1 MKNNIF
7 SKRIVIFLFFIF
19 IFLLLCWFIQ
29 YRKFFENM
37 ETIDAD
43 DADTGDTEAEEK
55 DNEKDP
61 KKNEA
66 ELREAYLET
75 LTKHEKERH
84 FPYRY
89 LYDENGKI
97 LPIVLVSGF
106 FRDDKERNIFTEYVY
121 NGIKV
126 VGITAYK
133 SFPKPITDNTGD
145 NSSKDD
151 AFDYYENI
159 KNWLCCFRDPDLFG
173 FDKTHNLIDISES
186 DFYDADDKKEPVEK
200 IYDVIY
206 VCFKDDDECSTDG
219 WNAVNRNYKLAT
231 SCLPILINE
240 FKLKVL
246 IIGRLNC
253 GLEKLYGDNIEILD
267 FMPYFDFQEKL
278 RQSRFL
284 FMPNIYDASPRVIAE
299 ALIKDIPVLM
309 NRTIICGAKY
319 VNHETGE
326 LFTDENDIR
335 LSITRLLAR
344 EKSISPK
351 KWWEKNYSKKKMAKK
366 FRDFLYTQY
375 PDILEKTKEVS
386 FFM

>member
-1 MKNNIF
+1 MKSVF
-7 SKRIVIFLFFIF
+7 SKRLIIFLFFVFTIV
-19 IFLLLCWFIQ
+19 LTCWFLQ
-29 YRKFFENM
+29 HRKHFENL
-37 ETIDAD
+37 ENIEED
-43 DADTGDTEAEEK
+43 DAEENDTEEN
-55 DNEKDP
+55 D
-61 KKNEA
+61 KKREA
-66 ELREAYLET
+66 ELRESYLET
-75 LTKHEKERH
+75 LKIHEKERH

-106 FRDDKERNIFTEYVY
+106 FRDDKERNMFSEYVH

-151 AFDYYENI
+151 PFDYYANI
-159 KNWLCCFRDPDLFG
+159 KNWLCCFRDPELYGG

-186 DFYDADDKKEPVEK
+186 DFYDIDDKEPVEK
-200 IYDVIY
+200 KYDIIY
-206 VCFKDDDECSTDG
+206 VCFKDSDDCPMDG
-219 WNAVNRNYKLAT
+219 WNAVNRNYKLAMA
-231 SCLPILINE
+231 CLPILINE

-246 IIGRLNC
+246 IVGRLNC
-253 GLEKLYGDNIEILD
+253 GLETLYGDNIEILD
-267 FMPYFDFQEKL
+267 FMPYFEFQDKL

-299 ALIKDIPVLM
+299 ALVKDIPVLM
-309 NRTIICGAKY
+309 NSSIVCGAKY
-319 VNHETGE
+319 VNYETGE
-326 LFTDENDIR
+326 LFIDENDIR
-335 LSITRLLAR
+335 LAITRLLA
-344 EKSISPK
+344 KSDSISPK

-366 FRDFLYTQY
+366 FRDFLYKQY
-375 PDILEKTKEVS
+375 PDVLENTNEVS